1 MLLKGYSVFTGM
13 GGEKNLFGKIVA
25 FVTSGIFS
33 VYQNYLFKFIA
44 NLLQIS
50 FPTLDLVISET
61 LVRNVIFNK

>member
-13 GGEKNLFGKIVA
+13 GDEKNLFGKIVA

-50 FPTLDLVISET
+50 FPTLDLVIIP
-61 LVRNVIFNK
+61 LARNVLLTI

>member
-13 GGEKNLFGKIVA
+13 GDEKSLFGKIVG

-50 FPTLDLVISET
+50 FPTLDLVIIP
-61 LVRNVIFNK
+61 LAGNVLLTI

>member
-13 GGEKNLFGKIVA
+13 GDEKNLFGKIVG

-50 FPTLDLVISET
+50 FPTLDLVIIP
-61 LVRNVIFNK
+61 LAGNVLLTI

>member
-50 FPTLDLVISET
+50 FPTLDLVIIP
-61 LVRNVIFNK
+61 LARNVLLTI